1 MHYITTPHQAELNAQ
16 DQMRSWGFVDAVA
29 TTGGSDGG
37 IDVRSS
43 RALAQVKWKGGV
55 TGRPDVQNLYGAR
68 GAGTEQ
74 LLFFSASG
82 YSDQATTYA
91 DQVGILLMT
100 YDPLGAVEGVNP
112 AARRFLAAVVAE
124 PATLE
129 APTDWRLVSILTAVL
144 ILVISAAILLSW
156 PSQ

>member
-1 MHYITTPHQAELNAQ
+1 MDYITTPQRAELNAQ
-16 DQMRSWGFVDAVA
+16 AQMQSWGFTDAVA

-74 LLFFSASG
+74 LFFFSASG
-82 YSDQATTYA
+82 YSDQAITYA
-91 DQVGILLMT
+91 DQVGIMLMT
-100 YDPLGAVEGVNP
+100 YDPLGAVEGVNQ
-112 AARRFLAAVVAE
+112 AAKQFLVDVAKS
-124 PATLE
+124 PATVQ
-129 APTDWRLVSILTAVL
+129 APTDWMLVSVLTAVL
-144 ILVISAAILLSW
+144 VVVLSATILLWW
-156 PSQ
+156 P

>member
-1 MHYITTPHQAELNAQ
+1 
-16 DQMRSWGFVDAVA
+16 MRSWGFTDAVA

-82 YSDQATTYA
+82 YSDQAIAYA
-91 DQVGILLMT
+91 DQLGIMLMT

-112 AARRFLAAVVAE
+112 AARRFLAAVGEV
-124 PATLE
+124 PASVE
-129 APTDWRLVSILTAVL
+129 APTDWRLVSTLTVVL
-144 ILVISAAILLSW
+144 IVVLSAAILLSW